1 MANRSN
7 DNNQGNLQQH
17 KFSVEGSSEK
27 HIRKKEIP
35 LANIVPIHKQL
46 SDVAQFS
53 YAALCATALHSLFD
67 ADYDGKFREETFALI
82 LIALEQPQQV
92 CESVRAM
99 LQGQGLDDMDPY
111 IDILL
116 AEEVLK
122 EGAEPIVSQLLAI
135 GIGQG
140 CYDARMR
147 VLIKHLAW
155 RLKVGWDTVD
165 DLETDMS
172 ETLALSQYEMSEE
185 EKLEKLKKEKKRKF
199 KRYALIGL
207 ATLGG
212 GTLIGLTGGLAAPF
226 VAAGAG
232 AIIGGAGAAV
242 LGSTAGVAIIGSL
255 FGVAGAGLTGYKMK
269 KRVGAIEEFEFEPLV
284 CGNSLRVETLSN
296 QLHITI
302 AVTGWLTNEFRDF
315 KQPWKNLAESR
326 EQYTLRWET
335 KYLVQMG
342 EAMDYIFNSA
352 MTMAAQEALKYTVL
366 NGLLAA
372 IAWPSALISAANFID
387 NPWSVALQ
395 RAQNAGRELAEVLL
409 ARQQGNRPVTLIGFS
424 LGARVIFSCLE
435 ELSKRKASE
444 GIIEDVI
451 LLGTPSTGD
460 PKVWS
465 SFAKVVAGKIVNGYC
480 RQGSLYPLLFSC
492 KYRGDWLLK
501 FLYRTSSVQVSIAGL
516 RPIKW
521 ADRRMHNID
530 LSDVVQGHMDYKQQV
545 DTIMKAVGI
554 QTRDDLLQS
563 SRASS
568 KVASPALSPDQPT
581 KTGLDDLSS
590 SDEEVHENNWVVVPD
605 VPAVPVILEDYSPK
619 GEGKRLSFSGHDQ
632 TYSRDDTIP
641 ESASFD
647 SGVVINRLESESR
660 EILSGIDTMGNR
672 EHSGETMLK
681 DHRSEKSSLGGDVV
695 QGKQDSEADG
705 ADQVAGHS
713 PKPGD
718 RIGDA
723 GANGDSEEENSDEDD
738 RYSRD
743 DPDKLKVEDEASTLQ
758 RKKLF
763 DSMYRLVLD
772 DDLMDVMNEDE
783 DDLVAS
789 ENS

>member
-1 MANRSN
+1 MASPKNEN
-7 DNNQGNLQQH
+7 TKLTKDL
-17 KFSVEGSSEK
+17 V
-27 HIRKKEIP
+27 KEI
-35 LANIVPIHKQL
+35 NDVGNVVEEQSQKKDSSSDVIVPIHKQL

-53 YAALCATALHSLFD
+53 YAALCATALHSLFEGD
-67 ADYDGKFREETFALI
+67 IDGKFREETFALI

-116 AEEVLK
+116 AEEALK
-122 EGAEPIVSQLLAI
+122 EGAEPIISQLLAI

-155 RLKVGWDTVD
+155 RLKVGWETVE
-165 DLETDMS
+165 DLEIYMS

-185 EKLEKLKKEKKRKF
+185 EKLEKLKRAKRRKF

-212 GTLIGLTGGLAAPF
+212 GTLIGLTGGLAAPL

-242 LGSTAGVAIIGSL
+242 LGSTAGVAVIGSL

-269 KRVGAIEEFEFEPLV
+269 KRFGAIEEFEFEPLV
-284 CGNSLRVETLSN
+284 CGNSLKVETLTN

-326 EQYTLRWET
+326 EQYCLRWET

-342 EAMDYIFNSA
+342 EALDYIFNSA
-352 MTMAAQEALKYTVL
+352 MTMAAQEVLKQTVL
-366 NGLLAA
+366 NGILTA

-395 RAQNAGRELAEVLL
+395 RAQTAGKALAEVLL
-409 ARQQGNRPVTLIGFS
+409 AREQGNRPVTLIGFS

-435 ELSKRKASE
+435 ELSKRKDSEETEDEKGSE
-444 GIIEDVI
+444 GIVEDVI
-451 LLGTPSTGD
+451 LLGTPASGD
-460 PKVWS
+460 PAIWS

-480 RQGSLYPLLFSC
+480 R
-492 KYRGDWLLK
+492 GDWLLK
-501 FLYRTSSVQVSIAGL
+501 FLYRTSSVQINIAGL
-516 RPIKW
+516 RPINW

-530 LSDVVQGHMDYKQQV
+530 LSDVVHGHLDYKHQL
-545 DTIMKAVGI
+545 DTIMKAVGMK
-554 QTRDDLLQS
+554 TRDELLGFPGF
-563 SRASS
+563 SRE
-568 KVASPALSPDQPT
+568 VTPIPTPERGPELS
-581 KTGLDDLSS
+581 DDECLK
-590 SDEEVHENNWVVVPD
+590 ENWVVVPED
-605 VPAVPVILEDYSPK
+605 TSSSPVILEDYSPD
-619 GEGKRLSFSGHDQ
+619 GLIQ
-632 TYSRDDTIP
+632 TNDRVIP

-647 SGVVINRLESESR
+647 SGVEVYRRESESR
-660 EILSGIDTMGNR
+660 ERLSSPEQNAPSNLTEPNPVMLGAVSLSQGNSDSP
-672 EHSGETMLK
+672 ELVSDSLK
-681 DHRSEKSSLGGDVV
+681 WNER
-695 QGKQDSEADG
+695 
-705 ADQVAGHS
+705 
-713 PKPGD
+713 D
-718 RIGDA
+718 RVGDA
-723 GANGDSEEENSDEDD
+723 GVNGEDQDEDTYVD
-738 RYSRD
+738 KGDHS
-743 DPDKLKVEDEASTLQ
+743 PDELQEKVEDEASTLQ

-772 DDLMDVMNEDE
+772 DDLMEMMNEEDE
-783 DDLVAS
+783 ELPTGDIS
-789 ENS
+789 S